1 MKNIQKEDKAWIVSN
16 TKQYFIDQ
24 NLLWSVAT
32 SILLI
37 FVLILFAKIFG
48 FSFEWVFLS
57 LLPLSLVFVVSLFI
71 GYNRKWQLKFL
82 KETKDEEQKEK
93 SLQAQIDKIQKQRK
107 RALKLYVLLVD
118 FNQ

>member
-37 FVLILFAKIFG
+37 FVLILFTKIFG
-48 FSFEWVFLS
+48 FSFEWVFLG

-82 KETKDEEQKEK
+82 EQAKEQNQKIKDLKTKIDQAEEEVAK
-93 SLQAQIDKIQKQRK
+93 ANR
-107 RALKLYVLLVD
+107 LYILLVD
-118 FNQ
+118 FK